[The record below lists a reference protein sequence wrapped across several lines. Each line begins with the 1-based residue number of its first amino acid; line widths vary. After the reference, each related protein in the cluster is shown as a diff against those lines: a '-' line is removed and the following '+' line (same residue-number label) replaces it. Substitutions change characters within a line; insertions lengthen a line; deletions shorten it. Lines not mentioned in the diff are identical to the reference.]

1 LRRDFRGGADAMNSA
16 AATVSYRPR
25 ERAEGTVIG
34 AHRGRNA
41 GGQGVFLDQVTYL
54 RQPDPRR
61 IDLRLTLR
69 DPFENIY
76 VRRFEQRLAI
86 ALYAVVDL
94 SRSMSFE
101 GTARKMAL
109 VGDLCLSL
117 AHSAHEL
124 GDAFGVIGC
133 DTEAREDF
141 FIPATRNRGIEP
153 EIARRFEGFVPERR
167 SAAGLVQAATYLAGK
182 RKLVFL
188 VSDFRMPLAE
198 IEKILESLS
207 RHDIVPILVSD
218 SAEENELPPF
228 GLIDVRDLES
238 GASKVVFMRPALRQR
253 WRAEAAERR
262 QALNGLFLRYGR
274 SAFELKD
281 RFDADALSRH
291 LLGV

>member
-1 LRRDFRGGADAMNSA
+1 MTE
-16 AATVSYRPR
+16 ATATISYRPR
-25 ERAEGTVIG
+25 QRAEGVVVG

-86 ALYAVVDL
+86 SLYAVVDL

-109 VGDLCLSL
+109 VGDLCVSL
-117 AHSAHEL
+117 ARSAHEL

-133 DTEAREDF
+133 DTQTRDDF
-141 FIPATRNRGIEP
+141 FIPATRNRGTEP
-153 EIARRFEGFVPERR
+153 EIARRFADFAPERP
-167 SAAGLVQAATYLAGK
+167 SAAGLAEAATYLAGK

-188 VSDFRMPLAE
+188 ISDFRMPLTE
-198 IEKILESLS
+198 IDKILESLS
-207 RHDIVPILVSD
+207 RHDIVPILVTD
-218 SAEENELPPF
+218 STEEADLPPF

-253 WRAEAAERR
+253 WRAEAAARR
-262 QALNGLFLRYGR
+262 RALDELFLRYGR
-274 SAFELKD
+274 PAFELKD

-291 LLGV
+291 LLEV

>member
-1 LRRDFRGGADAMNSA
+1 MISV

-76 VRRFEQRLAI
+76 VRRFEQKLAI

-117 AHSAHEL
+117 ARSAHEL
-124 GDAFGVIGC
+124 GDAFGIIGC
-133 DTEAREDF
+133 DAQVRDDF
-141 FIPATRNRGIEP
+141 FIPATRNKGTEP
-153 EIARRFEGFVPERR
+153 EIARRFEDFVPERR
-167 SAAGLVQAATYLAGK
+167 SAAALVQAATYLAGK
-182 RKLVFL
+182 QTCVPRVGFPHAARRDREDSGIAVASRCRADPRLG
-188 VSDFRMPLAE
+188 LAE
-198 IEKILESLS
+198 E
-207 RHDIVPILVSD
+207 
-218 SAEENELPPF
+218 AELPPF

-253 WRAEAAERR
+253 WRAEAAARR

-274 SAFELKD
+274 PAFELKD
-281 RFDADALSRH
+281 KFDADALSRH
-291 LLGV
+291 LLEV